1 MADQNKQ
8 DVSFLIKAVE
18 VSTCKVCDG
27 LGYVPLKD
35 KRMSKTANYT
45 IEIGCKACGAKG
57 RTSED
62 VELSE
67 ESLKDILK

>member
-1 MADQNKQ
+1 M
-8 DVSFLIKAVE
+8 SFLIKAVK
-18 VSTCKVCDG
+18 VSICEVCDG

-35 KRMSKTANYT
+35 KKMSKTTKYT